1 MKSEEV
7 LERKV
12 QNIMMSVNCCYD
24 SVPHVNILFAVPSAE
39 WVCLFRTYETY
50 WFWTGRGKNEHVCL
64 LENISDFDVSRLV
77 SSLPCVFI
85 HLTP

>member
-24 SVPHVNILFAVPSAE
+24 SVPYIHIVFAVPSVE
-39 WVCLFRTYETY
+39 WVCLLKTYETY

-64 LENISDFDVSRLV
+64 FLKICLFSVSTFFSV
-77 SSLPCVFI
+77 
-85 HLTP
+85 